1 MRVVT
6 SAPTVAAATSEVLRL
21 ASVDVVAPVLLVESL
36 VAPIVALE
44 VELVDGSVVAATA
57 FLFSLVVELVGSAGV
72 GVVVVELLPG

>member
-1 MRVVT
+1 MTRVVT

-57 FLFSLVVELVGSAGV
+57 LLFSLVGSA

>member
-72 GVVVVELLPG
+72 GGVVGLLPG